1 MPPFSLSDAELEQ
14 LMVLATP
21 LPPQN
26 RSRFFEAVSAEVQAR
41 GADCVGPGTP
51 HRIGRQ
57 LQSQFL
63 YALPQLR
70 REPRSRAR

>member
-41 GADCVGPGTP
+41 GADCVGPGTL
-51 HRIGRQ
+51 HRTQ

>member
-41 GADCVGPGTP
+41 GADCVGPGTL
-51 HRIGRQ
+51 HRTPATVAI
-57 LQSQFL
+57 
-63 YALPQLR
+63 PV
-70 REPRSRAR
+70 RAAATPP